1 MSENIET
8 KNETISEAENVINDV
23 ANEAVDIEKKESA
36 DNDSVD
42 VADVLSEQAEKNEE
56 KRQAKLAAKAAKRQ
70 AKLAAKAAK
79 KEKAAAESE
88 ETSKADGSVVKTSE
102 NSAEDETST
111 AMDFD
116 EDGNMVVKKRRK
128 KKSVK
133 PNRNP
138 EEVNIVKELLSLIV
152 YIGIVVLACYLIINF
167 VGCRSRVDGSSMEK
181 TLSNGDNLW
190 VDKLTYTFG
199 DPNRF
204 DVIIFNYD
212 EDTTYVKRIIG
223 LPGETVRIDQSGNIY
238 INEKLLKENYGNE
251 VILPT
256 NLGRANQPVVLGDNE
271 YFVLGDNR
279 NNSSDSRW
287 ADVGNVNRE
296 DIIGKVILRIYPFT
310 SFGIIK

>member
-1 MSENIET
+1 MNENIET
-8 KNETISEAENVINDV
+8 KNEPISEAG
-23 ANEAVDIEKKESA
+23 NEVSNSVSEAADTGKKEAA
-36 DNDSVD
+36 DNDGIDAV
-42 VADVLSEQAEKNEE
+42 DVLSEQAEKNEE
-56 KRQAKLAAKAAKRQ
+56 KRQAKLAAKAAKKEAR
-70 AKLAAKAAK
+70 LAAKSAK
-79 KEKAAAESE
+79 KERSDGEAAEASKSEDTERQVNSADEEAAAAEE
-88 ETSKADGSVVKTSE
+88 L
-102 NSAEDETST
+102 
-111 AMDFD
+111 D
-116 EDGNMVVKKRRK
+116 EDGNPVAKRRRRK
-128 KKSVK
+128 KFVK
-133 PNRNP
+133 TKRKP

-167 VGCRSRVDGSSMEK
+167 VGCRSRVDGSSMET
-181 TLSNGDNLW
+181 TLSDGDNLW

-199 DPNRF
+199 DPDRF

-251 VILPT
+251 TILPT